1 MDCDPIEPLWL
12 IIGFAGQALFSA
24 RFLIQWIVSER
35 AKKSIVPTAFWLFS
49 IGGGATLLAYSIYR
63 EDPVFIAGQ
72 GAGLLIYFRNLQ
84 FIMQHRKAEAE
95 PPRTV

>member
-1 MDCDPIEPLWL
+1 MDNDTLWKL
-12 IIGFAGQALFSA
+12 IGFGGQAFFSG

-49 IGGGATLLAYSIYR
+49 LGGGATLLAYAIHI

-72 GAGLLIYFRNLQ
+72 GTGLLIYFRNLH
-84 FIMQHRKAEAE
+84 FIIKGRQAAKQAE